1 MNKPSLNINKSLR
14 QFYDSA
20 LNMDDES
27 SEAAVV
33 SELDAIKERYENEEK
48 IAAGGM
54 KVILKSHDKMTDRTV
69 AKGVIRKKESHVT
82 LEKFIEEARIT
93 ASLEHPNIIPVYDLG
108 LTQDKDPY
116 FTMKMVE
123 GDDLQQII
131 DRLKK
136 KEEKATKFYD
146 LDRMLEIFLK
156 VCDAIEY
163 AHSKNIVHL
172 DIKPANIQ
180 VGLYGE
186 VLVCDWG
193 LARELKEGQV
203 LEEEHGSD
211 STDSSIEM
219 TMDGYIKGSPGF
231 MAPEQ
236 ISSEVALRT
245 KKTDIYSLG
254 CLLYSMLTL
263 KSPIND
269 GPLDEMLKQTL
280 SGNIIETYKRC
291 PDRNIPSSLSAVICK
306 AMEVKPDDRY
316 ESVGDLSNEIR
327 AYTRG
332 FATQAENAG
341 VFQLVSLLI
350 KRHKAL
356 SLASSVF
363 LILTIVLTTYFL
375 VKVNKEK
382 SVAVALNT
390 ELLEEQKERQSAA
403 RKASEYMLNN
413 SIHNYYNR
421 KFEETIPLALQ
432 AVELNE
438 NNTGAWRYLAYN
450 YLGELRAR
458 DALEVLKHVDDEGG
472 RFLTQ
477 KAKLLE
483 SLTKDGKV
491 SVENVI
497 EFRDHMA
504 KSDPNFRKAISHHTN
519 YTVTR
524 TYSLEDRIKYA
535 ELSLSKRLNSEVKFR
550 HLEKGLSLSVED
562 YKNKLRDIV
571 VLEKLPI
578 VSLNVSNSLL
588 RDLSSME
595 HIPVEELDISNTEL
609 LNLKGLEKTKL
620 KKINIAG
627 SEVKGFHNLPK
638 TVEVIIVGNKKLN
651 LKFLNNYP
659 NLKEIL
665 ISKDSYSEKELQRF
679 QLKAEIVFKD

>member
-20 LNMDDES
+20 LNKEDES
-27 SEAAVV
+27 SEAAIV
-33 SELDAIKERYENEEK
+33 SELDAIKERYDREEK

-54 KVILKSHDKMTDRTV
+54 KDILKSHDKMTDRTV
-69 AKGVIRKKESHVT
+69 AKGVIRKKESHET

-108 LTQDKDPY
+108 LTADKDPY

-123 GDDLQQII
+123 GDDLQKII
-131 DRLKK
+131 DRLN
-136 KEEKATKFYD
+136 EGEAKATEFYD
-146 LDRMLEIFLK
+146 LDRILEVFLK

-193 LARELKEGQV
+193 LARELKEGAVQ
-203 LEEEHGSD
+203 EAEQGSD
-211 STDSSIEM
+211 VTDSSIDM

-236 ISSEVALRT
+236 ISAEVAPRT

-254 CLLYSMLTL
+254 CLLYTMLTL
-263 KSPIND
+263 KSPIKD

-280 SGNIIETYKRC
+280 SGDIIDAEKRS
-291 PDRNIPSSLSAVICK
+291 PSRSTPASLSAVITK
-306 AMEVKPDDRY
+306 AIEVKPEDRY
-316 ESVGDLSNEIR
+316 QTVGELSNEIR

-332 FATQAENAG
+332 FATEAENAG
-341 VFQLVSLLI
+341 VLQLFSLLI
-350 KRHKAL
+350 KRHKAVSI
-356 SLASSVF
+356 SLA
-363 LILTIVLTTYFL
+363 LIIILISYFL

-382 SVAVALNT
+382 SVALALNT
-390 ELLEEQKERQSAA
+390 ELIEEQKQRQSAS

-432 AVELNE
+432 AVELNS

-450 YLGELRAR
+450 YLGELKAA
-458 DALEVLKHVDDEGG
+458 DALEVLENVNDEGG
-472 RFLTQ
+472 RFLIK
-477 KAKLLE
+477 KAELLK

-491 SVENVI
+491 SVENAI
-497 EFRDHMA
+497 EFRDHMTQA
-504 KSDPNFRKAISHHTN
+504 DPNFRKAISHHVN

-524 TYSLEDRIKYA
+524 KYSLEERVRYA
-535 ELSLSKRLNSEVKFR
+535 ELSLTKKLNQQVKFHR
-550 HLEKGLSLSVED
+550 NEKGLSLSLKE
-562 YKNKLRDIV
+562 YKNKLRDVV
-571 VLEKLPI
+571 VLEKLPV
-578 VSLNVSNSLL
+578 VSLNLSNSLL
-588 RDLSSME
+588 RDLLSME
-595 HIPVEELDISNTEL
+595 HMTLEELDISNTGL
-609 LNLKGLEKTKL
+609 LNLKGLEKTQL
-620 KKINIAG
+620 KKVNITG
-627 SEVKGFHNLPK
+627 SEIKGFHNLPN
-638 TVEVIIVGNKKLN
+638 TIEVLIVGKRRLN
-651 LKFLNNYP
+651 LRFLNNYP
-659 NLKEIL
+659 NLKQIS
-665 ISKDSYSEKELQRF
+665 ISKESYSEKELQKF
-679 QLKAEIVFKD
+679 QLKAEVVYKD